1 MSSKGKK
8 PRSTTKI
15 IYMKDNQI
23 TLTIL
28 QAMGYNLA
36 PSVVDAVIAAYELAK
51 KNGGETSIEN
61 ILELK
66 NNLIK

>member
-1 MSSKGKK
+1 
-8 PRSTTKI
+8 
-15 IYMKDNQI
+15 MKDNQI

-36 PSVVDAVIAAYELAK
+36 PTVIDAVIAAYELAK
-51 KNGGETSIEN
+51 DKGGETSIEN

-66 NNLIK
+66 QQLNK

>member
-1 MSSKGKK
+1 
-8 PRSTTKI
+8 
-15 IYMKDNQI
+15 MKDNQI

-36 PSVVDAVIAAYELAK
+36 PSSVDAVIAAYELAK
-51 KNGGETSIEN
+51 KNGGETNIEN

-66 NNLIK
+66 HELNK

>member
-1 MSSKGKK
+1 
-8 PRSTTKI
+8 
-15 IYMKDNQI
+15 MKDNQI
-23 TLTIL
+23 TLIVL

-36 PSVVDAVIAAYELAK
+36 PNVVDAVIAAYELAK

-66 NNLIK
+66 EGLGK